1 MVDRTFVLEVSFKTV
16 ILLVLSGISKT
27 VQFASYVFSWSLFI
41 MLMNTWVRHNIPLL
55 L

>member
-16 ILLVLSGISKT
+16 MLLEVGFISKT
-27 VQFASYVFSWSLFI
+27 VQSASYVFSWSLFI